1 MKEEIERALAA
12 LVGLPVWDA
21 GRAGAML
28 WVQLGGKRFRA
39 PEERGARVVGE
50 YALHVSCAWRLVGP
64 DGILVASGDM
74 FTPADADSDPE
85 TFAWDE
91 RGANWCDVRLR
102 AFVEATAD
110 SPLPVVSANA
120 DEMGGVRVAL
130 AEGIVLEVFPDS
142 SHAEHV
148 ETEFWRLFQPTLA
161 LRHFVV
167 GTAGIDYVSDA

>member
-1 MKEEIERALAA
+1 MKAEIERALEA

-28 WVQLGGKRFRA
+28 WVQMGGKHVRA
-39 PEERGARVVGE
+39 PDERGARVVGE

-74 FTPADADSDPE
+74 FTPADPDSDPE

-102 AFVEATAD
+102 AFVEATAE
-110 SPLPVVSANA
+110 SPLPVVSATA
-120 DEMGGVRVAL
+120 DEMGGVRLTL
-130 AEGIVLEVFPDS
+130 AEGIALEVFPDS

-148 ETEFWRLFQPTLA
+148 ETEFWRLFQPGQPSP
-161 LRHFVV
+161 HVVV
-167 GTAGIDYVSDA
+167 GSAGIDYVSDA

>member
-1 MKEEIERALAA
+1 VKEEIERALAA
-12 LVGLPVWDA
+12 PVWDA

-28 WVQLGGKRFRA
+28 WVQLGGKRVRA
-39 PEERGARVVGE
+39 PDERGARVVGE
-50 YALHVSCAWRLVGP
+50 YALHVSCAWRLVSP

-110 SPLPVVSANA
+110 SPLPVVSATA
-120 DEMGGVRVAL
+120 DEMGGVRLAL
-130 AEGIVLEVFPDS
+130 AEGITLEVFPDS

-148 ETEFWRLFQPTLA
+148 ETEFWRLLQPGLA
-161 LRHFVV
+161 LPHFVV
-167 GTAGIDYVSDA
+167 GSARIDRASDA